1 MTDPLLGARILA
13 PLRKRAYCP
22 ALECPPLAR
31 GFLWGSV
38 ALRTLAAPEREFLA
52 LAIAHEAE
60 PREAE

>member
-1 MTDPLLGARILA
+1 MTDPMLGARILA

-22 ALECPPLAR
+22 ALECPRSRGAFYGAR
-31 GFLWGSV
+31 RPSD
-38 ALRTLAAPEREFLA
+38 ARCAREFLA